1 MSHLNN
7 ILHGFGIPLSALVS
21 VIFGMMILSFPL
33 GTYTLFN
40 SEIGDDIDYS
50 FPLDQFDIFIA
61 GINLGIPIEYE
72 IGDVFL
78 VFWSIFLILFV
89 ITFLGPRNNFLQTIS
104 QLLTKDKIN
113 TDANYLVNVIK
124 WFSVIVV
131 ISGII
136 NFVQESFGI
145 STLPPEYTNDLTLF
159 LAITIS
165 PITEELGF
173 RVMLIGIP
181 LFLIFAHKSSIK
193 FFFSVLWH
201 PYNNL
206 HIMQHKRAISIII
219 VVGLFFGLA
228 HIISGEPWSEGKF
241 AQATISGIIIGWVYY
256 RYGLISAILVH
267 WATNYFIYSYIFF
280 ISDLNQVSIEN
291 AISHSM
297 ISTLEIILVATGIL
311 SIIML
316 VINYFKTKNQKEL
329 RID

>member
-136 NFVQESFGI
+136 NFIQESFGI

-280 ISDLNQVSIEN
+280 LSDLNQISIQN
-291 AISHSM
+291 TLSHSM
-297 ISTLEIILVATGIL
+297 IVTLELILIVTGIISISMIIL
-311 SIIML
+311 
-316 VINYFKTKNQKEL
+316 NYFNTKNQKKL
-329 RID
+329 SM

>member
-1 MSHLNN
+1 MSHINN

-136 NFVQESFGI
+136 NFVLESFGI

-280 ISDLNQVSIEN
+280 LSDLNQISIQN
-291 AISHSM
+291 TLSHSM
-297 ISTLEIILVATGIL
+297 IVTLELILIVTGIISISMIIL
-311 SIIML
+311 
-316 VINYFKTKNQKEL
+316 NYFNTKNQKKL
-329 RID
+329 SM

>member
-1 MSHLNN
+1 MVNLTS
-7 ILHGFGIPLSALVS
+7 ILHGCGIPLSALIS

-33 GTYTLFN
+33 GTYTVFN
-40 SEIGDDIDYS
+40 STIGDDIDHN
-50 FPLDQFDIFIA
+50 FPLDTFDIFLA
-61 GINLGIPIEYE
+61 GINLGIPLEVE
-72 IGDVFL
+72 IGDLFI
-78 VFWSIFLILFV
+78 VFWSIFLILFD
-89 ITFLGPRNNFLQTIS
+89 ITFLGPKNNFLKSINNLLNKQTTGS
-104 QLLTKDKIN
+104 A
-113 TDANYLVNVIK
+113 ANYLVNIIK
-124 WFSVIVV
+124 WFSIIVV

-136 NFVQESFGI
+136 NFIQESFGVTTI
-145 STLPPEYTNDLTLF
+145 PPESLNDLTLF
-159 LAITIS
+159 LAVTVS
-165 PITEELGF
+165 PITEEIGF
-173 RVMLIGIP
+173 RLMLIGIP
-181 LFLIFAHKSSIK
+181 LFLIFGHKSSFR

-206 HIMQHKRAISIII
+206 HIMHHRRAISIII

-329 RID
+329 SID

>member
-89 ITFLGPRNNFLQTIS
+89 ITFLGRRNNFLQTIS

-136 NFVQESFGI
+136 NFIQESFGI

-173 RVMLIGIP
+173 RVMLFGFE

-280 ISDLNQVSIEN
+280 LSDLNQISIQN
-291 AISHSM
+291 TLSHSM
-297 ISTLEIILVATGIL
+297 IVTLELILIVTGIISISMIIL
-311 SIIML
+311 
-316 VINYFKTKNQKEL
+316 NYFNTKNQKKL
-329 RID
+329 SM

>member
-136 NFVQESFGI
+136 NFIQESFGI

-173 RVMLIGIP
+173 RVMLIGIT

-280 ISDLNQVSIEN
+280 LSDLNQISIQN
-291 AISHSM
+291 TLSHSM
-297 ISTLEIILVATGIL
+297 IVTLELILIVTGIISISMIIL
-311 SIIML
+311 
-316 VINYFKTKNQKEL
+316 NYFNTKNQKKL
-329 RID
+329 SM

>member
-173 RVMLIGIP
+173 RVMLIGIT

-280 ISDLNQVSIEN
+280 LSDLNQISIQN
-291 AISHSM
+291 TLSHSM
-297 ISTLEIILVATGIL
+297 IVTLELILIVTGIISISMIIL
-311 SIIML
+311 
-316 VINYFKTKNQKEL
+316 NYFNTKNQKKL
-329 RID
+329 SM

>member
-241 AQATISGIIIGWVYY
+241 AQAAISGIIIGWVYY

-280 ISDLNQVSIEN
+280 LSDLNQISIQN
-291 AISHSM
+291 TLSHSM
-297 ISTLEIILVATGIL
+297 IVTLELILIVTGIISISMIIL
-311 SIIML
+311 
-316 VINYFKTKNQKEL
+316 NYFNTKNQKKL
-329 RID
+329 SM